1 MKLVVIFMRGICN
14 WEIGLKEE
22 KRRGEQIKKL
32 PKPKKLKNGE
42 MVKFLLKILLSQLNQ
57 SNYPNH

>member
-1 MKLVVIFMRGICN
+1 MKLVVIFMWGICN

>member
-42 MVKFLLKILLSQLNQ
+42 MVKFLLKILLS
-57 SNYPNH
+57 

>member
-32 PKPKKLKNGE
+32 PKPKKLK
-42 MVKFLLKILLSQLNQ
+42 MVKWWNF
-57 SNYPNH
+57 Y

>member
-1 MKLVVIFMRGICN
+1 MKLVVIFVRGICN

-22 KRRGEQIKKL
+22 KRKGEQIKKL

-42 MVKFLLKILLSQLNQ
+42 MVKSLLKILLSQLNQ

>member
-1 MKLVVIFMRGICN
+1 MKLGVIFMRGICN

-22 KRRGEQIKKL
+22 ERRGEQIKKL

-57 SNYPNH
+57 TNYPNH

>member
-57 SNYPNH
+57 TNYPNH